1 MQSWSAYPRLFIVE
15 IEQRQTVAQD
25 DNGGKQWEIDTLT
38 IAETLLQLI
47 RIVRIPKFLDFCSCF

>member
-1 MQSWSAYPRLFIVE
+1 MAENS
-15 IEQRQTVAQD
+15 
-25 DNGGKQWEIDTLT
+25 GKLTLT